1 MADIR
6 QIEQKYQRKRQQ
18 IEREYEIKLQ
28 ELAEDNPGILRS
40 ILYEGKSK
48 QQVEKV
54 IKQELADDLDQLAY
68 DKARD
73 TGEVE

>member
-6 QIEQKYQRKRQQ
+6 QIEQEYQRKRQE